1 MGQSPSKNSLSVKS
15 AKGKGKKDNTST
27 MDAGSVSR
35 GSGGLQRDPSAARL
49 KGGKKAKEKS

>member
-1 MGQSPSKNSLSVKS
+1 MAQSPSKNSLSVKS
-15 AKGKGKKDNTST
+15 ARGKGKKDTST
-27 MDAGSVSR
+27 IDSGSVSR